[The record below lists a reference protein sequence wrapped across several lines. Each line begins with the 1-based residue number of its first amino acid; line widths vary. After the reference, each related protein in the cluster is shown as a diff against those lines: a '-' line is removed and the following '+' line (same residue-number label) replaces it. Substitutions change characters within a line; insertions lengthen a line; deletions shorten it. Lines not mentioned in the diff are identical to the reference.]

1 MKLPKLKNFYLAL
14 LDRDYKE
21 FVTTR
26 CVTVGGAVTMNPVT
40 GEITQPRQW
49 HLLSASAAL
58 ADTRLR
64 QLTQHEGTVWVLRIP
79 RELVPREHLKPVP
92 NDANMWLCTQSFAVP
107 HCGVEQFELAPE
119 PAPPPLPR
127 PQYRV
132 LASRGRS

>member
-1 MKLPKLKNFYLAL
+1 MRIPKLKNFYLAL
-14 LDRDYKE
+14 LAKDYQE
-21 FVTTR
+21 FTTTR
-26 CVTVGGAVTMNPVT
+26 CVAVGGAVTVNPVT
-40 GEITQPRQW
+40 GVVTQPRQW

-58 ADTRLR
+58 ADTRIR

-92 NDANMWLCTQSFAVP
+92 DDRNMWLCTQSFVVP

-119 PAPPPLPR
+119 PKPAPLPE